1 MSFLS
6 SRTMVPQTTNGHLF
20 SLMGIYLG
28 EFSDLLE
35 LLTSKALDQDIR
47 YSLDRHSSRLGD
59 DREGHSFCHICGR
72 HYLLTAFMCIM
83 SWTPTT
89 TCGVLGVCVQS
100 HGERLHIRS
109 SAQTC

>member
-59 DREGHSFCHICGR
+59 DREGHSTCHICGR

-89 TCGVLGVCVQS
+89 TCGVLGVCV
-100 HGERLHIRS
+100 
-109 SAQTC
+109 